1 MSDSN
6 STVIVA
12 ILLGGI
18 LFLVG
23 LGAVGFLFFRA
34 SAATISSA
42 SSMPPYAV
50 STPTVITGELVE
62 ATTVVHEAAPGSA
75 TEPTDEPTDEPTSE
89 STGATTTEGVP
100 GTKEV
105 VRTDAEVGVKPG
117 VLVPRGEDR

>member
-75 TEPTDEPTDEPTSE
+75 TEPTDEPTSE